1 MNGPKDGMSYRHLL
15 ALLGALLVTI
25 GMAEGGWTLLALWPG
40 GGFVALAIAHRK
52 GAHRLFGKR
61 PDGSLPLWS
70 WLVFFPLLVY
80 MWAIW
85 HLTRIVKH
93 EPARSV
99 VSRQL
104 VIGRRLLASELDENF
119 DNYIDLTAEFAE
131 PSTIRRSPAYRSF
144 PILNDAAPSPE
155 ALRAAI
161 HSLRPGR
168 TFVHCGRGYGRA
180 GLFALAALL
189 TSGEAASVEDGMR
202 MLRAARPGVR
212 LNQEQQR
219 CIQLFAKL

>member
-15 ALLGALLVTI
+15 ALFGALLVTI

-104 VIGRRLLASELDENF
+104 VIERRLLASELDENF

-131 PSTIRRSPAYRSF
+131 PSTIRRCPAYRSF

-219 CIQLFAKL
+219 CIQCFEEL